1 MACSVSASQL
11 GLRGSRGWVYRDVT
25 FDAPP
30 GAVVVVSGEAGS
42 GRSSLLLTLA
52 GRMRPTTGHARVG
65 DLEIPARLHA
75 AQRAVGLGVFAG
87 LNDLDDTLT
96 ANDLIREQLALRGH
110 LRHYFHGGEK
120 VIGVL
125 DSVGLEVTPRT
136 YVRDLSPRDRVLLGV
151 ALGLVGEPEVIAVDD
166 ADAGMHLADQREV
179 WVRLAALAATGIT
192 VLASCLDPAPAT
204 TALEAAAAAGSVPAL
219 VVPLPDRHAL
229 TLPESAHAR
238 A

>member
-1 MACSVSASQL
+1 MACSVSATQL

-30 GAVVVVSGEAGS
+30 GAIVVVAGEAGS

-52 GRMRPTTGHARVG
+52 GRMRPTTGHAHVG
-65 DLEIPARLHA
+65 EFRIPERLHA
-75 AQRAVGLGVFAG
+75 VQRKVGLGVFAG

-96 ANDLIREQLALRGH
+96 VNDLAREQLALRGH
-110 LRHYFHGGEK
+110 LRHYVHGGEK
-120 VIGVL
+120 VTEVL
-125 DSVGLEVTPRT
+125 DSVGLDVAPRT
-136 YVRDLSPRDRVLLGV
+136 YVRDLSPRDRMLLGI
-151 ALGLVGEPEVIAVDD
+151 ALGLVGQPDVIAVDN
-166 ADAGMHLADQREV
+166 ADAGMHLADQQRI
-179 WVRLAALAATGIT
+179 WAQLATLAAIGIT
-192 VLASCLDPAPAT
+192 VLASCLDPGPAT
-204 TALEAAAAAGSVPAL
+204 AALEAAAAGAL